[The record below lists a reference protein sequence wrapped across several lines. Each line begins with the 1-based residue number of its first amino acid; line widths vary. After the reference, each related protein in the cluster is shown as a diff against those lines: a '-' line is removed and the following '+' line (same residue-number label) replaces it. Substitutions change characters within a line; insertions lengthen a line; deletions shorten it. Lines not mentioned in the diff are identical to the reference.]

1 MCTMEAEESKS
12 HTGYEFRNMV
22 VHVSVVPERHKAF
35 NYAASH
41 AEPLLPCVF
50 SQSQSQP
57 CNFYSFT
64 KSLQF
69 LNLNICNDL
78 ADGHTNALQLSERT
92 NYRLDWFSSFIP
104 ASQPP
109 QKEILILPRTPSKSF
124 LSPRSI
130 KPALKRS
137 IALLRTWLPVLI
149 FACIFAVESTA
160 AFGADRTSAPL
171 HSIVAS
177 VLGSSVDQ
185 DWSNTHH
192 IIRKTGHFTGYG
204 TFSLVCFR
212 GFWLTL
218 RNRVGQAL
226 GLALNPALRMGV
238 ARQLI
243 CHGLAI
249 ATTFLVASAD
259 ELHQSFLP
267 NRTGIFSDVILDT
280 TGAFALQLVLF
291 TTLQAI
297 AKWPRHR
304 ANQAQLE
311 AR

>member
-1 MCTMEAEESKS
+1 
-12 HTGYEFRNMV
+12 
-22 VHVSVVPERHKAF
+22 
-35 NYAASH
+35 
-41 AEPLLPCVF
+41 
-50 SQSQSQP
+50 
-57 CNFYSFT
+57 
-64 KSLQF
+64 
-69 LNLNICNDL
+69 
-78 ADGHTNALQLSERT
+78 
-92 NYRLDWFSSFIP
+92 LDWFSSFHTRQP
-104 ASQPP
+104 AS
-109 QKEILILPRTPSKSF
+109 QKEILILPRTPSTTF
-124 LSPRSI
+124 LSPRSA

-137 IALLRTWLPVLI
+137 IAVLRTWLPVLI

-171 HSIVAS
+171 HTIVAS
-177 VLGSSVDQ
+177 VLGPSVDQ

-218 RNRVGQAL
+218 RSRVSQTL
-226 GLALNPALRMGV
+226 GLALNPALG
-238 ARQLI
+238 RQLL
-243 CHGLAI
+243 CHILAI
-249 ATTFLVASAD
+249 AATFLVASAD

-267 NRTGIFSDVILDT
+267 NRTGVFSDVILDT

-297 AKWPRHR
+297 AKWPGHQ